1 MRSEHERQREAA
13 LLESLPEVVAF
24 ESYISFHQDPE
35 RGILVTKRY
44 RQEVPCVQWLNRQL
58 AEFYDPAEGQP
69 VAQHEHA
76 ALELLAPYGFV
87 PRVLSRDTDSIQM
100 EFAGIPVTHASIP
113 TAEYREQCQ
122 LILDTFERLGF
133 LHNDLLP
140 RNVLI
145 DDGRVKIVDFTLAEF
160 PGVELMSHLPDSRWA
175 RPGEDR
181 KLLGYR
187 PGHLPKRSRWRRR
200 LSRLLGKRRRR

>member
-1 MRSEHERQREAA
+1 MRTEHERQREAA
-13 LLESLPEVVAF
+13 LLESLPEVIAF

-44 RQEVPCVQWLNRQL
+44 RDEAPWMQWLNRRL

-76 ALELLAPYGFV
+76 ALDLLAPYGFV

-100 EFAGIPVTHASIP
+100 EFAGIPVTHAEIP
-113 TAEYREQCQ
+113 TEEYRKQCRF
-122 LILDTFERLGF
+122 ILETFERLDF

-145 DDGRVKIVDFTLAEF
+145 DGDRVKIVDFTLAEF
-160 PGVELMSHLPDSRWA
+160 PGVELMSHLPDPRWA
-175 RPGEDR
+175 RPGEDG
-181 KLLGYR
+181 KLLYY
-187 PGHLPKRSRWRRR
+187 LPQRSRWRRR
-200 LSRLLGKRRRR
+200 LSRLLGRS